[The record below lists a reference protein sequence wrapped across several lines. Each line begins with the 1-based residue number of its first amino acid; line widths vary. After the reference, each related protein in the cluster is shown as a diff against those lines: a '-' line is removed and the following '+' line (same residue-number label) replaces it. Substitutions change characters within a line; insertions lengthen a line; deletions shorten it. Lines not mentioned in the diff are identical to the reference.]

1 MRTLIPQ
8 LLTLTLAAMPRVTVA
23 ANKMAPTVSG
33 TVAESLV
40 QVLLG
45 LLLVLLVIAA
55 AAWLLRR
62 FGHLQAGAG
71 GALRIVGG
79 LSLGSRER
87 AVLVQVGERQL
98 LLGVAPGRVQM
109 LYVLDKELPVAPLAA
124 AAGGRFAARLAT
136 AIKQARRT

>member
-1 MRTLIPQ
+1 
-8 LLTLTLAAMPRVTVA
+8 MPRVTAA

-33 TVAESLV
+33 TVAASLV
-40 QVLLG
+40 QVVLG
-45 LLLVLLVIAA
+45 LVLVLLVIAA

-79 LSLGSRER
+79 LSLGPRER
-87 AVLVQVGERQL
+87 AVLIQVGERQL

-109 LYVLDKELPVAPLAA
+109 LHVLDKELPAAPPPAAAVGGGFAVRLAA
-124 AAGGRFAARLAT
+124 
-136 AIKQARRT
+136 AIKQARQS